1 MQSVAVNVLRQQIN
15 VRGQHSFCG
24 KSLYPAVNFN
34 SNFGNDGGR
43 RIRFQPELPRL
54 PQRIGQCGFSA
65 LVANSHR
72 LVAQTLR
79 AGHPIKR
86 RRQPIVAVDLPQQGV
101 VLFMVVGVVDE
112 DVEDHAPEKL
122 FLLAADFP
130 GGRHSAQQLRELR
143 VAQFLPCGAQ
153 GDMR

>member
-1 MQSVAVNVLRQQIN
+1 MAVGL
-15 VRGQHSFCG
+15 
-24 KSLYPAVNFN
+24 A
-34 SNFGNDGGR
+34 
-43 RIRFQPELPRL
+43 
-54 PQRIGQCGFSA
+54 
-65 LVANSHR
+65 
-72 LVAQTLR
+72 
-79 AGHPIKR
+79 
-86 RRQPIVAVDLPQQGV
+86 QQGV

-130 GGRHSAQQLRELR
+130 GGRHSAQQLRDLR